1 MSYIG
6 VPPQYQETFHN
17 RVIEAQKD
25 FKDNLYPTT
34 KESYWATVDYHWPHI
49 KKIVLMYTSITSDEL
64 DVMVK
69 DRNSSITCVFNNA
82 WGNAPDNG
90 GIHLIPAWGVFC
102 DLCSESYLIL
112 EP

>member
-6 VPPQYQETFHN
+6 VPPQYQENFHN

-34 KESYWATVDYHWPHI
+34 KESYWATVDYHYSHI
-49 KKIVLMYTSITSDEL
+49 KTIVLMYTSISSDML

-69 DRNSSITCVFNNA
+69 DRNISIIEVFNKA
-82 WGNAPDNG
+82 WANAPDTG
-90 GIHLIPAWGVFC
+90 EIHLLPAWYVFC